1 MSEAQTYKNLKRKRG
16 PAVRGRDRTYY
27 LQGEIDTNTP
37 TELGRIFSPCHSID
51 ILLFIAGNPCCMK
64 TDLYRKV
71 SRNTSTSAKLEMMV
85 DAGLLTIEDC
95 GRTVFLTLTDR
106 GYAVAELFHQ
116 AEYII
121 RTDEMEC

>member
-1 MSEAQTYKNLKRKRG
+1 MNA
-16 PAVRGRDRTYY
+16 
-27 LQGEIDTNTP
+27 P

-51 ILLFIAGNPCCMK
+51 LLMYISEHPGCMK
-64 TDLYRKV
+64 TDLYRNV
-71 SRNTSTSAKLEMMV
+71 SRNTSTSNRLDMME

-95 GRTVFLTLTDR
+95 DRTVFLTLTDR